1 MNIALKLCYKSG
13 TQVPPPGSL
22 FFFLFSSILYY
33 LPSIS
38 TVHVQIQI
46 DSANTCPISPSL
58 KSLGVVVKAK
68 KHGSVSCRTFNVIV
82 AAFSQIFPCLPLF
95 CSFLI
100 LIIFHGMVRNVALN
114 GRPCPLSSALPS
126 RGGVIPRTTPELV
139 LTGFHFFT
147 YQHGP
152 LWKCFPV
159 LKLFNVLG
167 LSPWPNIYID
177 MGSLIFHP
185 HNNNNR

>member
-100 LIIFHGMVRNVALN
+100 LIIFHGMDWSVALN
-114 GRPCPLSSALPS
+114 SGPYPLSSALPS
-126 RGGVIPRTTPELV
+126 QGGVLPRTTPRVALI
-139 LTGFHFFT
+139 GFHFFT
-147 YQHGP
+147 YQHRP
-152 LWKCFPV
+152 LWKYFPV
-159 LKLFNVLG
+159 LGLVRVLELG
-167 LSPWPNIYID
+167 P
-177 MGSLIFHP
+177 
-185 HNNNNR
+185 